1 MNDNNSFNF
10 SILTSIY
17 NEPCSQ
23 LKNNNFYLLKFE
35 QLIKNDPQATFNHL
49 FFSYYYP
56 RREKLKLEKFEKILR
71 LIIDNI
77 YLQVI
82 SYLNYL
88 QEPYQ
93 KALKNLEEYQKLC
106 TFIKKLRG
114 KLRRLLEE
122 MLKDNRTPRAV
133 KGVVKNGLHKAA
145 KIDAYAQRKL
155 ETAQRDFDGEEIAAN
170 LSTYL
175 ENSEALADLA
185 YFSSLY
191 FTKQELIPIQNQ
203 LENKNFNQFTEEF
216 LKKELLTPST
226 KEKILNE
233 LQEFIDDYPLYKL
246 VKQAYAIYLTLGKII
261 PWEKHP
267 FIKRLVFN
275 SYVEAKV
282 SSPKLSLI
290 QKK

>member
-1 MNDNNSFNF
+1 MNENNHFNF

-17 NEPCSQ
+17 NEPFSQ
-23 LKNNNFYLLKFE
+23 LEDNNFYLLRFE

-56 RREKLKLEKFEKILR
+56 RRQKLKLEKFEKILR
-71 LIIDNI
+71 LLIDDI

-93 KALKNLEEYQKLC
+93 KALENLAQYQELC
-106 TFIKKLRG
+106 NFIKNLRG

-122 MLKDNRTPRAV
+122 MLRDNRTPRAV
-133 KGVVKNGLHKAA
+133 KGVVKNGLHKAV
-145 KIDAYAQRKL
+145 KVDTYAQRKL
-155 ETAQRDFDGEEIAAN
+155 ETADRDFDGEEVAAN
-170 LSTYL
+170 LDTYL
-175 ENSEALADLA
+175 ENSQALADLA
-185 YFSSLY
+185 YFNNLY
-191 FTKQELIPIQNQ
+191 FTKQELAPIQNQ
-203 LENKNFNQFTEEF
+203 LKNKSFNQFTEEF
-216 LKKELLTPST
+216 LKKELLTANK
-226 KEKILNE
+226 KEKISNKLK
-233 LQEFIDDYPLYKL
+233 EFIDEYPLYKL
-246 VKQAYAIYLTLGKII
+246 VKQAYAIYLTLGKVI

-275 SYVEAKV
+275 SHLEAKLN
-282 SSPKLSLI
+282 SAQLSLV